1 MSVEAGPL
9 MDEWNK
15 DNKGVV
21 LKELTTYRVVDGV
34 LHKEVVTRRYRKD
47 GDYHDVKQVTPLV

>member
-1 MSVEAGPL
+1 MSGPL
-9 MDEWNK
+9 TDEWNK
-15 DNKGVV
+15 DTNGVV
-21 LKELTTYRVVDGV
+21 LKELTTYRVIGEV